1 MKKTVKKIILLLVT
15 AAFAAALFSLLAFA
29 DGTLTGKVGNA
40 EWTLTQNSD
49 GKTYALTVTGSG
61 KLGKIDAIADYKG
74 SVTSVRVGGDVNA
87 IGWGAFQSYSALTTV
102 ELSEKVTAIEGGAF
116 EYDTKLATI
125 FVTGHEKKVGTYDLS
140 YVNSLGSW
148 CFDNC
153 KAVSNIIFCKTSQ
166 YSLPLEFLKN
176 NSNLETLYI
185 PANVTLVK
193 KGAFKMLYAL
203 KSITF
208 EGDTTVEDAF
218 IEPVSGQTLR
228 IYAEPDSPA
237 YVYAGNTDGITPF
250 PAGADFSEDAL
261 IGGRYEDESVYWE
274 LVPNGTDTYMLHI
287 FGTGSTYGR
296 TLAAN
301 TETGTNE
308 DILTPYINKI
318 TYIKIGGSV
327 SAVASGSF
335 RYYSNVETLEISE
348 NVNSFGLAA
357 FAVCRNLKTIF
368 VTGNEPVTGTYDLS
382 NVTSFGG
389 YLFDGCRYVE
399 KIIFNITENFSL
411 PVEFLKNNQVLT
423 ELYIPKNIYRINAA
437 AFSRCTALKNVY
449 IEDDTVLT
457 EDEKE
462 AKGAYPFVTSEGKP
476 ATMNLSA
483 KSGTSACEYAAR
495 HSEVTYVAPQV
506 KTLVFPDGTST
517 DFELVKGFYAPNY
530 YRTENDIYIVFS
542 DETCTKLV
550 REVGGADMGDV
561 LYGKK
566 LFETLGYMVR
576 VKDYNGL
583 RAFYKFD
590 TTLLDS
596 IDNYEIVE
604 IGTLGEAFV
613 GARPHLSL
621 DRSGASKNVIYEYG
635 TLVGKLVYAPDTN
648 GMATFASTATG
659 FEKDGSPAKNR
670 VATEIMFCAY
680 AVIRNAET
688 GEDEVIYTDVGV
700 RSLSDAC
707 EKTLESSE
715 AQTLTE
721 SEKNFIRN
729 VTSLG
734 VDSDAVPTKAEVKA
748 LIEDAYN
755 SDYILSG
762 QHMGNTGADSIDA
775 CLESIY
781 KNSGRYPAVLAFDAG
796 TQYRASE
803 TFGDKEKSIV
813 SDLTT
818 FAKHGG
824 TVSISAHF
832 TNPDPDYL
840 GNDVR
845 GSVGSTARWDELF
858 TAGTEINKNFMKQ
871 LEFTADILEAFE
883 TNGVTVLWRPYH
895 ETNGAWFWFCGA
907 TMYKTFYREMK
918 AANPSWSETKLNT
931 EAYAKALKYYNKL
944 YDFTYDYMMTERGLT
959 NLIWVISPNIAP
971 DGKNTPTFSVD
982 KFIPAS
988 DKYEIAG
995 IDWYMGGTLE
1005 NPAEEMLQSDYK
1017 NVYPTMKNT
1026 GKPVVLTEWG
1036 PGSGLRGSSKET
1048 TYNGAQV
1055 LDLIER
1061 MQKKGISFGYILFWS
1076 SWSENLISLYEMGN
1090 MDIFMQ
1096 SETVIDLAEA
1106 YELVQNMK

>member
-1 MKKTVKKIILLLVT
+1 MKKTVKKIILVLVT
-15 AAFAAALFSLLAFA
+15 AAFAAALFSILAFA
-29 DGTLTGKVGNA
+29 DRTLTGKVGNA

-74 SVTSVRVGGDVNA
+74 SVTSVRIGGNVNA
-87 IGWGAFQSYSALTTV
+87 IGWGVFQSYSELTTV
-102 ELSEKVTAIEGGAF
+102 ELSEKVTAIDGAAF
-116 EYDTKLATI
+116 EYDAKLTTI

-153 KAVSNIIFCKTSQ
+153 KTVSNIIFCKTSQ
-166 YSLPLEFLKN
+166 YSIPLEFLKN
-176 NSNLETLYI
+176 NTSLETLYI

-218 IEPVSGQTLR
+218 IEPVVGQSLR
-228 IYAEPDSPA
+228 IYAESGSPA
-237 YVYAGNTDGITPF
+237 YVYAGNKDGITPF
-250 PAGADFSEDAL
+250 PIGADFSDDAL
-261 IGGRYEDESVYWE
+261 VGGRYGSDDVFWE
-274 LVPNGTDTYMLHI
+274 LVPNGTDTYTLNV

-296 TLAAN
+296 TLATN
-301 TETGTNE
+301 EETGTSE
-308 DILTPYINKI
+308 DVLTPYISKI
-318 TYIKIGGSV
+318 TYIKIGGGV
-327 SAVASGSF
+327 SAVAGSSF
-335 RYYSNVETLEISE
+335 RNYSNVETLEISE
-348 NVNSFGLAA
+348 NVKSFGSTA
-357 FAVCRNLKTIF
+357 FAACRNLKTIF

-382 NVTSFGG
+382 NVTGFGG
-389 YLFDGCRYVE
+389 YLFDGCKYAE
-399 KIIFNITENFSL
+399 KIIFNTTEKFSL
-411 PVEFLKNNQVLT
+411 PVEFLKSNEALT

-437 AFSRCTALKNVY
+437 AFSRCNALKNVY
-449 IEDDTVLT
+449 IEDDTVLA
-457 EDEKE
+457 EDEHG
-462 AKGAYPFVTSEGKP
+462 AKGAYPFVTWDGKP
-476 ATMNLSA
+476 AAINLSA

-495 HSEVTYVAPQV
+495 HGEVTYVTPQI
-506 KTLVFPDGTST
+506 KNLVFPDGTST
-517 DFELVKGFYAPNY
+517 DLEVVKGFFVPNY
-530 YRTENDIYIVFS
+530 YRTENEIYVIFS
-542 DETCTKLV
+542 DETCTKLAG
-550 REVGGADMGDV
+550 EVIGIDVGDT

-590 TTLLDS
+590 TTLLGS

-635 TLVGKLVYAPDTN
+635 TLVGKLVYAPDMN
-648 GMATFASTATG
+648 GMATFAGTATG
-659 FEKDGSPAKNR
+659 FEKNGSPAKNR

-715 AQTLTE
+715 AQNLTE
-721 SEKNFIRN
+721 SEKNFIRS
-729 VTSLG
+729 VTALG
-734 VDSDAVPTKAEVKA
+734 ADSDAVPTKAEVKT
-748 LIEDAYN
+748 LIENAYN

-762 QHMGNTGADSIDA
+762 QHIGGTEEDAIDNY
-775 CLESIY
+775 LERIY
-781 KNSGRYPAVLAFDAG
+781 ENSGRYPAVLAIDAG
-796 TQYRASE
+796 SQYDATRR
-803 TFGDKEKSIV
+803 FGEREKSIIN
-813 SDLTT
+813 DLTT

-824 TVSISAHF
+824 VVSLSAHF
-832 TNPDPDYL
+832 LNPTP
-840 GNDVR
+840 GFTGGIAR
-845 GSVGSTARWDELF
+845 GTIGSTEKWDELF
-858 TAGTEINKNFMKQ
+858 TAGTEINENFMKQ

-895 ETNGAWFWFCGA
+895 ETNGGWFWFCGA
-907 TMYKTFYREMK
+907 SMYDTFYKEMK
-918 AANPSWSETKLNT
+918 AANPSWNETKLNT

-995 IDWYMGGTLE
+995 IDWYLGGTLE
-1005 NPAEEMLQSDYK
+1005 NPAEEMLQSGYK

-1026 GKPVVLTEWG
+1026 GKPVVLSEWG
-1036 PGSGLRGSSKET
+1036 PGSNLRGSSKET

-1090 MDIFMQ
+1090 MDVFMQ